1 MSIDLNIK
9 LQDEEANAN
18 KCDHDME
25 NDDTSKSTT
34 DDYQDMP
41 EIFTPRTPQYTSPS
55 LSDTNSDSDYS
66 LSSCEDEDDT
76 DEEFSKISE
85 EEINE
90 IQYLSIFDSR
100 QEFDEEIMTTDDVSA
115 LKRWNL

>member
-18 KCDHDME
+18 KYDHDME

-41 EIFTPRTPQYTSPS
+41 ELFTPAPPNVHPLLYPIQTPIPTIPCLAVKMRMIQTK
-55 LSDTNSDSDYS
+55 
-66 LSSCEDEDDT
+66 SSARC
-76 DEEFSKISE
+76 
-85 EEINE
+85 
-90 IQYLSIFDSR
+90 Q
-100 QEFDEEIMTTDDVSA
+100 
-115 LKRWNL
+115 KRR